1 VSHTSRILSP
11 TPARARIRRST
22 TAAALAIGLFAS
34 AGIAH
39 ATPVPSSG
47 TPTLGHG
54 LMPTRTSIPANGAGT
69 SNGELRNASGP
80 AGTGTTPGTGLL
92 GYAGGVA
99 GTGVVTGAPKVYL
112 VFWGSQWGV
121 QGTTSLNGSRYAS
134 FAGDPAAMAPVLEAF
149 YAGLGT
155 NGETWS
161 GIATTYC
168 QSSAVAT
175 VRVGATSCPAGATHI
190 AYPAGG
196 ALAGIWEDAQST
208 APASATQPQLAAEAE
223 RAAAHFSR
231 AGASSG
237 VQFVIVSP
245 HGTTPDGFN
254 TPSGAFCAWHDFTTG
269 PNGVTSDASSV
280 LFTNMPYVPDA
291 GYACGANYVN
301 PGSQGTLDGVSVIAS
316 HEYVE
321 TLTDPYI
328 GYGWYNTGYGEAA
341 DVCAWMPLSEGGAA
355 DLGTSRGDFPVSGV
369 WDNAAHQGSGGCI
382 LSHDVVVN
390 HTIAIANPGAQRGTL
405 ATPVTPV
412 PVRAVDSSTS
422 TNGGITPSVTP
433 TLHFQAVGLPAGL
446 VINPATGLISGS
458 PRTARS
464 ARVTI
469 IVTDSLGGYGLT
481 EFTWT
486 VRNPITIG
494 HLAPVRSHRGAPVRI
509 RVHASDS
516 RGHRVSYAA
525 TGLPGGVAINAGSGV
540 ISGRVAGR
548 RGTYRAT
555 IHVSGSGGV
564 RATVLL
570 TWTVR

>member
-1 VSHTSRILSP
+1 MSPTSRILSP
-11 TPARARIRRST
+11 TPARARIRRSA
-22 TAAALAIGLFAS
+22 TAAAIAIGMFAT
-34 AGIAH
+34 AGT
-39 ATPVPSSG
+39 ATATTLASSG

-54 LMPTRTSIPANGAGT
+54 LMPTRTSLAAHGAGIVQ
-69 SNGELRNASGP
+69 GELRNASGP
-80 AGTGTTPGTGLL
+80 AGTGTTTATGLIA
-92 GYAGGVA
+92 YAGGVA

-112 VFWGSQWGV
+112 VFWGSQWGA
-121 QGTTSLNGSRYAS
+121 QRATSLNGSRYAA
-134 FAGDPAAMAPVLEAF
+134 FGGDPAAMAPVLQAF

-196 ALAGIWEDAQST
+196 ALAGVWEDAQT
-208 APASATQPQLAAEAE
+208 AAPASATQPQLTAEAE
-223 RAAAHFSR
+223 RAAAHFNR
-231 AGASSG
+231 AGTSSG
-237 VQFVIVSP
+237 VQYVIVSP

-301 PGSQGTLDGVSVIAS
+301 AGTQGTLDGVSVIAS

-328 GYGWYNTGYGEAA
+328 GYGWYNTGYGETA
-341 DVCAWMPLSEGGAA
+341 DVCAWAPLSEGGAA
-355 DLGTSRGDFPVSGV
+355 NLDTSRGSFPVSGV
-369 WDNAAHQGSGGCI
+369 WDNAANQGGGGCI
-382 LSHDVVVN
+382 LSHAAITN
-390 HTIAIANPGAQRGTL
+390 HSIAIANPGTQRGTL
-405 ATPVTPV
+405 AAPVTPL
-412 PVRAVDSSTS
+412 PVRAVDASTAP
-422 TNGGITPSVTP
+422 NGGITPSTAP
-433 TLHFQAVGLPAGL
+433 TLHFQALGLPAGL
-446 VINPATGLISGS
+446 AINPETGVISGS
-458 PRTARS
+458 PRAVRS

-469 IVTDSLGGYGLT
+469 IVTDSLGGYGT
-481 EFTWT
+481 IQFTWT

-494 HLAPVRSHRGAPVRI
+494 HVASVHSRRGAPVRI
-509 RVHASDS
+509 RVHATDS
-516 RGHRVSYAA
+516 RGHRVAYAA
-525 TGLPGGVAINAGSGV
+525 AGLPGGATMNAVSGV
-540 ISGRVAGR
+540 ISGRVTGR

-555 IHVSGSGGV
+555 IRVTGTGGV
-564 RATVLL
+564 TATLRFI
-570 TWTVR
+570 WTVR